1 MLILK
6 YNFKITLKKYKI
18 VGQIAYYS
26 VNTYIYFFIV
36 LLCSAT
42 TPVGLVLLDIKCCP
56 RTVCGCYYRT

>member
-36 LLCSAT
+36 LLCSVAT
-42 TPVGLVLLDIKCCP
+42 PAGFSAT
-56 RTVCGCYYRT
+56 